1 MDQTYKKEILPYAI
15 TWIDLES
22 IILSEISQIEKDKY
36 HMILYGNLKINKQ
49 NKMNTSSQ
57 IQRANG
63 WLPEGRGMCGT
74 AEIGE

>member
-1 MDQTYKKEILPYAI
+1 MERFRKYYTKRNKSDRERQIPY
-15 TWIDLES
+15 DLAC
-22 IILSEISQIEKDKY
+22 L
-36 HMILYGNLKINKQ
+36 GNLKINKQ